1 MEKLYNRI
9 NDEFLELQKTV
20 QALQPE
26 ILEDAIF
33 SAPECTESSNCIIM
47 KAYTNP
53 DVKKTAY
60 RLEVIVRH
68 MDYEI
73 IIYREI
79 ILYREA
85 ANHEMKILFEK
96 TYAMGIVGNEDRK
109 QVYQNF
115 LTDLH
120 QHIMQELLE
129 YAKRWTRSGYGK
141 QLLSL
146 DPYRYMRSAKRYIE
160 SGDGGRIMERRVEL
174 QTRLASLTSRYMHS
188 GQSAKEAYAN
198 DLEHKFDIT
207 ECKSARIPEILDLVQ
222 KKAKK
227 YHYEY
232 EDLLLAFRTDLAV
245 EFYKLPWN
253 IRDRSLDVKI
263 PLMIYLDTGNW
274 PYLKNDQLRYVSGDE
289 LERFSIL
296 WVAKALGK
304 EDVFR
309 KALPRW
315 RESMEKHSLFNS
327 GDPFVNELFL
337 EDAHLPEDGRG
348 TFTFFVTL
356 AFGQALDLVD
366 TRRRYLLEVEKA
378 EKEHAKIPKNC
389 FNAFLTIPSGCAC
402 GLYDPVTYGN
412 TAFGIAMCQDI
423 KIPVENIRYN
433 VAHVDQLLK
442 QKLHMASDNAEQGK
456 MYPFLVATFED
467 ESQTQS

>member
-20 QALQPE
+20 QTLQPE
-26 ILEDAIF
+26 ILKNAIF
-33 SAPECTESSNCIIM
+33 SAPEYIKSCDCIRM
-47 KAYTNP
+47 KAYINP
-53 DVKKTAY
+53 DAKKKAY
-60 RLEVIVRH
+60 RLEVKVEDK
-68 MDYEI
+68 DY
-73 IIYREI
+73 EI

-85 ANHEMKILFEK
+85 SNHEMKLLFEK
-96 TYAMGIVGNEDRK
+96 TYSMSLVGNEGR
-109 QVYQNF
+109 QQIYQKF

-120 QHIMQELLE
+120 QRIMQELRE
-129 YAKRWTRSGYGK
+129 YTKRWTRSGYGK

-146 DPYRYMRSAKRYIE
+146 DPYRYIGSAKRYIE

-174 QTRLASLTSRYMHS
+174 QTRLAILTSRYRCS
-188 GQSAKEAYAN
+188 GDSAKEAYAN

-207 ECKSARIPEILDLVQ
+207 QCRSDRIPEILDLVQ

-232 EDLLLAFRTDLAV
+232 EDLLLAFRTNLAV
-245 EFYKLPWN
+245 ELYKLPWN

-274 PYLKNDQLRYVSGDE
+274 PYLKNDQLRYVSDDE
-289 LERFSIL
+289 LGHSSIL
-296 WVAKALGK
+296 WVAKTLGK
-304 EDVFR
+304 EEVFR
-309 KALPRW
+309 
-315 RESMEKHSLFNS
+315 E
-327 GDPFVNELFL
+327 
-337 EDAHLPEDGRG
+337 G

-356 AFGQALDLVD
+356 SFGQVLDLID
-366 TRRRYLLEVEKA
+366 ARRRYLSEVEKA
-378 EKEHAKIPKNC
+378 EKEHAKIPENHS
-389 FNAFLTIPSGCAC
+389 NAFLVIPSGCAC
-402 GLYDPVTYGN
+402 GLYDPVTYGS
-412 TAFGIAMCQDI
+412 TAFGIATCQDI

-433 VAHVDQLLK
+433 VAHVDQLLE

-467 ESQTQS
+467 EPQTQR